1 MRDVRF
7 KQHPGVGGEGPWTF
21 ATLAD
26 FLFALPYLFV
36 LGSSEQAI
44 PPKAVL
50 NEIFKSGTWDAGM
63 SGGCEWK
70 PFEIAEQ
77 EYDELVQALAARAEY
92 RFVSDGDLAE
102 VKSLRQWRSKVL
114 SKYGKRSRKRD

>member
-7 KQHPGVGGEGPWTF
+7 KQHPGVGGEGSWTY
-21 ATLAD
+21 ATLPD

-36 LGSSEQAI
+36 LGSNEQAI
-44 PPKAVL
+44 PPMAVL

-63 SGGCEWK
+63 SGACEWK
-70 PFEIAEQ
+70 PFEISAQ
-77 EYDELVQALAARAEY
+77 EYDELAQALAARNEY
-92 RFVSDGDLAE
+92 RFVDAGDLAE

-114 SKYGKRSRKRD
+114 SKYGRRSRKPD